1 LPTRITLF
9 LGGPSACGP
18 EKPTPARRPPPQ
30 AHPARRPP
38 PLHPGAPSSLG
49 RHTPA
54 CHEAHPRAPS
64 SPGLPTPARHDL
76 HSCTSSP
83 CNPPRSPSEL
93 LHSLHSTP
101 GPSSPLR
108 RRLAGAA
115 ALFGVHPRR
124 RRHRCSTPSS
134 PPLAPFRASHGEG
147 HTERKFAPATSP
159 RLLCICLHLSL
170 PNAEGSRRPGP
181 CS

>member
-1 LPTRITLF
+1 VPWVAFYSLPPSPPAQSRRAGTKMKHHTSPHGQSAARVLAICLATWAVWTRNLAIPHVALGPVLLARLLPTHR
-9 LGGPSACGP
+9 
-18 EKPTPARRPPPQ
+18 
-30 AHPARRPP
+30 
-38 PLHPGAPSSLG
+38 
-49 RHTPA
+49 
-54 CHEAHPRAPS
+54 
-64 SPGLPTPARHDL
+64 
-76 HSCTSSP
+76 
-83 CNPPRSPSEL
+83 
-93 LHSLHSTP
+93 

-115 ALFGVHPRR
+115 ALFSVHPRR

-170 PNAEGSRRPGP
+170 PDAAGSRRPGP